1 MVIYKLVYDIC
12 VFWFALQYHV
22 TIIRAFI
29 KALNKKCHYC
39 LHSLSNHCCLR
50 LLIEWYIKEEK
61 TCFLTS
67 LNINQIIVKD
77 PIIQS
82 LKAISLSSCDYMHT
96 RAYAWILGFFSL
108 IMHRHDFKHCAR
120 KHQRYLPWGW
130 NVQGNCK
137 WFKKNPH
144 PTPWKNG
151 DVVIC
156 DSGLYTE
163 NTLTCTI
170 THYRARK
177 HKSPPPFHLTWDLT
191 F

>member
-1 MVIYKLVYDIC
+1 MVLYKLVYYIC

-39 LHSLSNHCCLR
+39 LHSLSNHCCLS

-61 TCFLTS
+61 TCSLTS

-96 RAYAWILGFFSL
+96 RAYAWILVFSRSL
-108 IMHRHDFKHCAR
+108 CIVMILNIVLVNIKGTYPGAGMFRVTA
-120 KHQRYLPWGW
+120 
-130 NVQGNCK
+130 
-137 WFKKNPH
+137 
-144 PTPWKNG
+144 
-151 DVVIC
+151 
-156 DSGLYTE
+156 SGLKKPKPYSVEKWGCGHLWFGYLYWKYTYMYY
-163 NTLTCTI
+163 NSLSGSKT
-170 THYRARK
+170 
-177 HKSPPPFHLTWDLT
+177 
-191 F
+191 